1 MDKERKKM
9 PLLKPVRQQ
18 KISDQV
24 FEQLRELIFRGRLK
38 PGDQL
43 IPERD
48 MAESMNVSRTTIRNA
63 INRLVTLGLVEHKQ
77 GKGTFVA
84 FPDPTEGNPFAAA
97 MSAQNASIYDLLEVR
112 MGLECIAASLAARR
126 AEPSDIQAIE
136 LSVVDMKQ
144 QISKGG
150 LGSRADISFHMAIAY
165 ATKNP
170 LHIQVMKTFY
180 DYLSHGIME
189 SLQFLYKDPDNIHII
204 VRQHEDILDA
214 IFRKNPDLAYTTM
227 HDHIEY
233 IKIFFKEKTIYKI
246 GTAT

>member
-1 MDKERKKM
+1 M

-24 FEQLRELIFRGRLK
+24 FEQLKELIFRGRLK

-43 IPERD
+43 MPERN

-63 INRLVTLGLVEHKQ
+63 INRLVTMKLVEHKQ

-84 FPDPTEGNPFAAA
+84 VPDPEKGNPFAAA

-112 MGLECIAASLAARR
+112 MGLECIAASLAAKR
-126 AEPSDIQAIE
+126 AEPSDIKAIE
-136 LSVVDMKQ
+136 LCINEMEKK
-144 QISKGG
+144 ISGG
-150 LGSRADISFHMAIAY
+150 HLGSQADTSFHMAIAY

-170 LHIQVMKTFY
+170 LHIQVMKTFH

-189 SLQFLYKDPDNIHII
+189 SLMSLYEDQKNTEVILNHHI
-204 VRQHEDILDA
+204 DILAA
-214 IFRKNPDLAYTTM
+214 IAQKDEDKAYKAMQT
-227 HDHIEY
+227 HIEY
-233 IKIFFKEKTIYKI
+233 VKAFFKNHKKENSNID
-246 GTAT
+246 

>member
-1 MDKERKKM
+1 MA
-9 PLLKPVRQQ
+9 LLKPVRQQ

-24 FEQLRELIFRGRLK
+24 FEQLKELIFRGKLK

-43 IPERD
+43 MPERD

-63 INRLVTLGLVEHKQ
+63 INRLVTMHLVEHKQ

-84 FPDPTEGNPFAAA
+84 IPNPQKGNPFAEA
-97 MSAQNASIYDLLEVR
+97 MSTQDASIYDLLEVR
-112 MGLECIAASLAARR
+112 MGLECIAAALAAER
-126 AEPSDIQAIE
+126 ADFTDINAIE
-136 LSVVDMKQ
+136 QSIFEMEKQ
-144 QISKGG
+144 IAAGH

-189 SLQFLYKDPDNIHII
+189 SLQFLYEEPENTHVILNHHKDILTAIVNRDPDN
-204 VRQHEDILDA
+204 
-214 IFRKNPDLAYTTM
+214 AYKSM
-227 HDHIEY
+227 HTHIEY
-233 IKIFFKEKTIYKI
+233 VKMFFKEKKKF
-246 GTAT
+246 